1 MKNLL
6 KKLSNVRKATGFI
19 KKEKVGSNLSYKA
32 VSADMALS
40 EVRPLIDK
48 ENLFL
53 STQIISELIKIETK
67 TNDYGKTT
75 TNFITSLEL
84 IYTWYDV
91 DSGESLD
98 IPWKCT
104 AQNTDPAKSNGSA
117 LTYAEKY
124 FLLKYFNIISSEN
137 IKLDPDAYS
146 DIEDTKSKDINNKP
160 NAKIPE
166 VKKPPETKPESL
178 TKQVIND
185 IIKPMVEQV
194 SKSTEQKPEVKKPIN
209 WISADG
215 KKTVPEENLQNM
227 VATSFNNVLTQP
239 LKVEE
244 KKAQLTELKEKYING
259 FQGLSLSTDWFNRL
273 YQESLTEAHS
283 F

>member
-19 KKEKVGSNLSYKA
+19 KKETVGNNLKYKA

-40 EVRPLIDK
+40 EVRPLIDI

-53 STQIISELIKIETK
+53 STQIISEKLQIETK
-67 TNDYGKTT
+67 PNDYGKTT

-146 DIEDTKSKDINNKP
+146 DTENIKQQDIKP
-160 NAKIPE
+160 KTE
-166 VKKPPETKPESL
+166 YKKPIPETK
-178 TKQVIND
+178 
-185 IIKPMVEQV
+185 
-194 SKSTEQKPEVKKPIN
+194 EQKPEVKKQVN
-209 WISADG
+209 WITADG
-215 KKTVPEENLQNM
+215 KKTIPQEKLQNM
-227 VATSFNNVLTQP
+227 VATSFTNVLTQA
-239 LKVEE
+239 LKVDE
-244 KKAQLTELKEKYING
+244 KQKQITELKDKYENG
-259 FQGLSLSTDWFNRL
+259 FQGLTLKTEWFNQL

>member
-48 ENLFL
+48 EDLFL
-53 STQIISELIKIETK
+53 STQIINEKLQIETK

-146 DIEDTKSKDINNKP
+146 DTEAIKEHDIKP
-160 NAKIPE
+160 KPE
-166 VKKPPETKPESL
+166 YKKPIPETKPEV
-178 TKQVIND
+178 K
-185 IIKPMVEQV
+185 EQP
-194 SKSTEQKPEVKKPIN
+194 KTEQKPEVKKPIN
-209 WISADG
+209 WITADG
-215 KKTVPEENLQNM
+215 KKTVPEEKLQNM

-239 LKVEE
+239 LKVDE
-244 KKAQLTELKEKYING
+244 KQKQLKELKEKYEGG
-259 FQGLSLSTDWFNRL
+259 FQGLTLKTDWFNRL

>member
-48 ENLFL
+48 EDLFL
-53 STQIISELIKIETK
+53 STQIISEKLQIETK

-146 DIEDTKSKDINNKP
+146 DTEAIKEQDTKPKP
-160 NAKIPE
+160 E
-166 VKKPPETKPESL
+166 YKKPIPETKPEV
-178 TKQVIND
+178 K
-185 IIKPMVEQV
+185 EQQ
-194 SKSTEQKPEVKKPIN
+194 KTEIKKPIN
-209 WISADG
+209 WITADG
-215 KKTVPEENLQNM
+215 KKTVPEEKLQNM
-227 VATSFNNVLTQP
+227 VATSFTNVLTQA

-244 KKAQLTELKEKYING
+244 KKAQITELKEKYING
-259 FQGLSLSTDWFNRL
+259 FQGLSLSTSWFNKL
-273 YQESLTEAHS
+273 YQESLTESHS